1 MVARSGENW
10 DRGEA
15 LRAVLLGV
23 IVQAAANVNNT
34 YWDFVNG
41 VDTPTVS
48 EPLIQRCE
56 WCWRAPCLSLAPV
69 SLAPCSSVHVSAFWS
84 SPYGLASVRVSTLP
98 GVPFSYATVRW
109 SVFLLW
115 CVQVGGGADPSVVM
129 PHKAVPL
136 HSPPL
141 ARTHTRTH
149 TTTASAL
156 AWLVEQ
162 MATQKKHK
170 RPGSRSQSLA
180 PVCPHARALSPCA
193 ELAIVIHA
201 LSAVFARALLRTAG
215 SGSGCYQQNNRRCS
229 LTIECVLSRF
239 WWGVLPNR
247 VLS

>member
-1 MVARSGENW
+1 
-10 DRGEA
+10 
-15 LRAVLLGV
+15 VLLGV

-141 ARTHTRTH
+141 ARTHTHTH
-149 TTTASAL
+149 HDSKCACVARG
-156 AWLVEQ
+156 ANGN
-162 MATQKKHK
+162 AKKTQETGL
-170 RPGSRSQSLA
+170 PLTE
-180 PVCPHARALSPCA
+180 PCPCLSPCA
-193 ELAIVIHA
+193 
-201 LSAVFARALLRTAG
+201 SAVAMCRVGDSDTCIVSGICARALAD
-215 SGSGCYQQNNRRCS
+215 C
-229 LTIECVLSRF
+229 RF
-239 WWGVLPNR
+239 W
-247 VLS
+247 